1 MFIFVKSHETF
12 YETNPKLFCF
22 EREGI
27 VENMAEREY
36 RDELYTKEDGV
47 GMGALTNVSGIFNF
61 IIFSRI
67 NGLIFCLSFAFNI
80 FEVYLSSLL
89 RLIFSSHSYLGFNFI
104 PVFHILGTFHGTEQI
119 HDKRTFYLVKFE
131 FQEMANF

>member
-47 GMGALTNVSGIFNF
+47 GMGSLTNVSGIFNF

-80 FEVYLSSLL
+80 FEVCLL
-89 RLIFSSHSYLGFNFI
+89 LL
-104 PVFHILGTFHGTEQI
+104 
-119 HDKRTFYLVKFE
+119 
-131 FQEMANF
+131 A